1 MSAKQFLYDTE
12 KNDDLVER
20 QYATNRNIKSKKSN
34 SLNPEE
40 LIKFWNILLKASVQI
55 LKAATHQCIRT
66 TNILDRSLKYNIPKL
81 DKFFGIQGVRLLTF
95 NITVCSILP
104 FY

>member
-1 MSAKQFLYDTE
+1 MSAKQFLYETE

-20 QYATNRNIKSKKSN
+20 QYATNRDIKSKKSN

-40 LIKFWNILLKASVQI
+40 LIKCWNIVLKTSVQI

-66 TNILDRSLKYNIPKL
+66 TSLIDKL
-81 DKFFGIQGVRLLTF
+81 
-95 NITVCSILP
+95 
-104 FY
+104 